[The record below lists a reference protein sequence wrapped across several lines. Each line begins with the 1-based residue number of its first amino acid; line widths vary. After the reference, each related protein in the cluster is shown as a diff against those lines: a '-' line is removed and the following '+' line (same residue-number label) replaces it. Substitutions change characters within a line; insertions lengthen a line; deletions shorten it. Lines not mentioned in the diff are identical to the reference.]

1 LPPTSRAEQRG
12 RALLSCEEVR
22 AELSNLADDEV
33 TAAARRELER
43 HLAEC
48 HACEVLYDSTRK
60 TIRIVTDAGAFALPD
75 DVSKRLLD
83 RIREAMSRDD
93 PSRPA

>member
-1 LPPTSRAEQRG
+1 MEERG
-12 RALLSCEEVR
+12 LDLLSCDEVR

-48 HACEVLYDSTRK
+48 RACEVLYDSTRK
-60 TIRIVTDAGAFALPD
+60 TIRIVTDAGGFALPEE
-75 DVSKRLLD
+75 VSKRLLE
-83 RIREAMSRDD
+83 RILEALPPGGEA
-93 PSRPA
+93 PSR